1 MSLYIDSKFLR
12 LISSRLRNFKQKKD
26 YLWNF
31 SCPFCGDSAKN
42 KTKARGYVFQK
53 GSNLIYNCHNCGKG
67 TSAGLL
73 IKHVDPSLHKE
84 YTLERYKAGESGV
97 SNYKKPSFDIPTPK
111 FAKAK
116 KENNFTNAEWCDKLP
131 EEIGRAHV

>member
-53 GSNLIYNCHNCGKG
+53 GRDRKSTRLNSSHIPLSRMPS
-67 TSAGLL
+67 SA
-73 IKHVDPSLHKE
+73 
-84 YTLERYKAGESGV
+84 
-97 SNYKKPSFDIPTPK
+97 
-111 FAKAK
+111 
-116 KENNFTNAEWCDKLP
+116 
-131 EEIGRAHV
+131 